1 MRTINQ
7 RIFEASD
14 KHGFEITSFASTENM
29 TIIQCKRE
37 NTFFKVTI
45 ETDSDLDK
53 MEKAMVESYFKAKE

>member
-7 RIFEASD
+7 RIFEAAD
-14 KHGFEITSFASTENM
+14 NKGFEVMNFASTENM

-45 ETDSDLDK
+45 ETDSDVPKL
-53 MEKAMVESYFKAKE
+53 EQAMVDAYFKAKE

>member
-7 RIFEASD
+7 RIFEAAD
-14 KHGFEITSFASTENM
+14 KHGFEIVNFASTENM

-45 ETDSDLDK
+45 ETDSDVDK
-53 MEKAMVESYFKAKE
+53 IEKAMIDSYFKAKA